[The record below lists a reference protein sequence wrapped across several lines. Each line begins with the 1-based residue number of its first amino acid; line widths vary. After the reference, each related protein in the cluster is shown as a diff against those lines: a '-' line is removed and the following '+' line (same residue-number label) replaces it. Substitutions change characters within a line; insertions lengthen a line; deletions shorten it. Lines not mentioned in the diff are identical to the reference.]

1 MKIRRGLFLTLVVC
15 AGLAP
20 ADEVPYQKPPKEILD
35 VLHAPAPPLTVINPS
50 HTHVLIVDRELM
62 PPIAELAKPMHRLA
76 GLRINPAN
84 NGKHLPPLTLTGLSV
99 KSIEKGAE
107 TKIALPA
114 GVRFTSPAWSP
125 DGKRFVLLG
134 YTPNAVELYFGA
146 VDTPALRRVPG
157 LRIDDTM
164 DGIAGWW
171 SGSEELLVRTVPA
184 RRGAPPAKPA
194 VPAGPNVQESAGQSG
209 PVRTYQDMLSNAHD
223 EKLFEYYCTSQL
235 AIVNANTLRVQPVG
249 EPRIFTEAEPSPD
262 GRYLLVEWVHKPYS
276 YLHPYMAFPREKEV
290 WDRSGKLVHKVHSA
304 PLADRVPIEGVP
316 VGPRNVSWR
325 PAEGATLVWWEA
337 LDDGDPRKKVPH
349 RDRLMLLKAP
359 FNEPARE
366 IYRTKHRARGVIYGE
381 RGGLALVTDYDR
393 DRRWVETVR
402 IFLDDP
408 GAAPKVIWSRNMQDR
423 YRNPGMPVM
432 KTLANGRSVMHQSG
446 EWIFL
451 AGEGAT
457 PQGDRPFLDRFRIE
471 TGETERLFR
480 AGEKGYESFAAL
492 LSEDG
497 SRFLTR
503 YETPD
508 SPPNLYIRT
517 RGSDQRQALTDFKDT
532 TPQLRGIRQQLVTY
546 KRKDGV
552 QLSFTLMLPPGYK
565 EGQRLPTILWA
576 YPLEYT
582 DADTA
587 GQIGGSTQRYV
598 QMRGA
603 SHLFLLL
610 AGYAILNNATIPI
623 VGDPETVNN
632 TYIEQLVMGAEA
644 AIDKAVEM
652 GVTDRNRVGVS
663 GHSYGAF
670 MTANLLAHTRLFKA
684 GVARSGAYNRTLTP
698 FGFQSERRTFWQAR
712 DIYIKMSPFTY
723 ADQIK
728 DPILLIH
735 GEADNN
741 PGTFPINSERL
752 YQAVRGNGGTVRLV
766 MLPHESH
773 GYLGRESVEHAIWEM
788 LTWFDRY
795 VKNPG
800 AKAPSE

>member
-1 MKIRRGLFLTLVVC
+1 MNIRCRLFLALAVC
-15 AGLAP
+15 AALAH
-20 ADEVPYQKPPKEILD
+20 ADEFPYQKPPKEILD
-35 VLHAPAPPLTVINPS
+35 VLHAPAPPVTLVSPAGA
-50 HTHVLIVDRELM
+50 HVLIAERELM

-84 NGKHLPPLTLTGLSV
+84 NGKHLPPVTLTGLAV
-99 KSIEKGAE
+99 KSVETGAE
-107 TKIALPA
+107 TKIALPP
-114 GVRFTSPAWSP
+114 GVRFTMPVWSP
-125 DGKRFVLLG
+125 DGKRFAMLG
-134 YTPNAVELYFGA
+134 YRPEAVELYFGS
-146 VDTPALRRVPG
+146 VDSGALRRVPN

-164 DGIAGWW
+164 DGLLDWW
-171 SGSEELLVRTVPA
+171 AGSEEVLVRAVPA
-184 RRGAPPAKPA
+184 RRGAPPQKPA
-194 VPAGPNVQESAGQSG
+194 APAGPNVQESAGQSG
-209 PVRTYQDMLSNAHD
+209 PVRTYQDMLTSPHD
-223 EKLFEYYCTSQL
+223 ERLFEYYCTSQL
-235 AIVNANTLRVQPVG
+235 VIVHAGTLRAQPVG
-249 EPRIFTEAEPSPD
+249 EPKIFVEAEPSPD
-262 GRYLLVEWVHKPYS
+262 GRYVLVGWIHRPFS
-276 YLHPYMAFPREKEV
+276 YLHPYQAFPRETEV

-304 PLADRVPIEGVP
+304 PLQDRVPIEGVP
-316 VGPRNVSWR
+316 TGPRNAHWR
-325 PAEGATLVWWEA
+325 PTEAATLVWWEA
-337 LDDGDPRKKVPH
+337 LDDGDPRKKAPH
-349 RDRLMLLKAP
+349 RDRLMMLKAP
-359 FNEPARE
+359 FAGPATE
-366 IYRTKHRARGVIYGE
+366 VYRTKHRARSVLYGE

-393 DRRWVETVR
+393 DRRWLETVR
-402 IFLDDP
+402 IFLDNP
-408 GAAPKVIWSRNMQDR
+408 GAEPKVIWSRNMQDR
-423 YRNPGMPVM
+423 YRNPGTPVM
-432 KTLANGRSVMHQSG
+432 KTLANGRRVMHQSG
-446 EWIFL
+446 DWIFL

-471 TGETERLFR
+471 TGESERLFR

-492 LSEDG
+492 ISEDG
-497 SRFLTR
+497 SKFLTR

-517 RGSDQRQALTDFKDT
+517 RGSGERKALTQFRDT

-552 QLSFTLMLPPGYK
+552 QLSFTLMLPPGYR
-565 EGQRLPTILWA
+565 EGERLPTILWA

-587 GQIGGSTQRYV
+587 GQIGGSTERYV

-632 TYIEQLVMGAEA
+632 TYIEQLIMGAEA

-663 GHSYGAF
+663 GHSYGGF
-670 MTANLLAHTRLFKA
+670 MTANLLAHTRLFRA

-728 DPILLIH
+728 DPLLLIH

-741 PGTFPINSERL
+741 PGTFPIQSERM

-773 GYLGRESVEHAIWEM
+773 GYMGRESVEHAIWEM

-795 VKNPG
+795 VKNAGPAVSG
-800 AKAPSE
+800 R